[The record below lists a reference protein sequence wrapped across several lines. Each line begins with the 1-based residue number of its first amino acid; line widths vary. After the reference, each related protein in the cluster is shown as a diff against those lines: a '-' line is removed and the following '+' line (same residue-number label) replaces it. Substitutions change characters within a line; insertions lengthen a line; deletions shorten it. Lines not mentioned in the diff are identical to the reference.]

1 MSRQTQAIIHADAII
16 RNFKALRELAPDSKA
31 MAVVKADAYGHGA
44 ASIARMLR
52 DQADA
57 FAVAII
63 EEAIKLRE
71 EGVDAPII
79 VLEGPHQP
87 KDCLVA
93 AEQALTLV
101 LHHAQQFEWV
111 ADYTSDNPPALW
123 LKVDTGMHRLG
134 VHPDEVSGLL
144 EQYQALIRPGMVL
157 VTHMACA
164 DELDNPLTREQI
176 QKIQQLA
183 VSTGLPLSIANSPA
197 TIAWQD
203 AHSAWNRLG
212 LAMYGCNPV
221 DRDTGLALSPA
232 MTLRASVIALRDI
245 PAGQSVGYGQVWT
258 ASRPSRIATIGIGY
272 ADGYPRHCPSGTPVL
287 VNQQRAPLAGRV
299 SMDMLSVDVTDLP
312 EVKIGDKV
320 ELWGQNLAVDEIARY
335 AGTVSYELVTR
346 VSLRVP
352 RVVKYL

>member
-16 RNFKALRELAPDSKA
+16 RNFKALRAVAPGSKA

-44 ASIARMLR
+44 ANVARMLR
-52 DQADA
+52 GQADA

-71 EGVDAPII
+71 EGVEAPIV

-101 LHHAQQFEWV
+101 LHDAQQFEWV
-111 ADYTSDNPPALW
+111 ADYTPEKPPALW

-134 VHPDEVSGLL
+134 VHPDEVGHLL
-144 EQYQALIRPGMVL
+144 QQYQALIRPGMVL

-164 DELDNPLTREQI
+164 DELDNPLTGEQI
-176 QKIQQLA
+176 TKIQQVA
-183 VSTGLPLSIANSPA
+183 AATGLPLSIANSPA
-197 TIAWQD
+197 TIAWQS
-203 AHSAWNRLG
+203 AHSEWNRLG

-221 DRDTGLALSPA
+221 DRDIELMLSAA
-232 MTLRASVIALRDI
+232 MTLRASVIALRDV
-245 PAGQSVGYGQVWT
+245 PAGESVGYGQVWT
-258 ASRPSRIATIGIGY
+258 AKRNSRIATVGIGY

-287 VNQQRAPLAGRV
+287 INQQRALLAGRV
-299 SMDMLSVDVTDLP
+299 SMDMITVDVTDLP

-320 ELWGQNLAVDEIARY
+320 ELWGQNLAIDEIAHY

-346 VSLRVP
+346 VSPRVP